1 MQETFGIAPYMGIPL
16 SVEAVIEGPR
26 LKVKELVA
34 LAAGSIITTSVPAG
48 DNVEVRAGGAAIGAG
63 ELAAPAG
70 ILIVRM
76 LILRGKR

>member
-1 MQETFGIAPYMGIPL
+1 MQESFGITPYLGIPL

-26 LKVKELVA
+26 LKVKELVG
-34 LAAGSIITTSVPAG
+34 LAAGSVVTTSVPAG
-48 DNVEVRAGGAAIGAG
+48 DNVEVRAGGSAIGSG

-70 ILIVRM
+70 TLIVRM